1 MLYTFENFLINA
13 NVRIAVQFLSIN
25 SLVSALVIMFD
36 VGRVAVS
43 DLNDVLADNLGCI
56 GWRVS
61 SELSF

>member
-36 VGRVAVS
+36 VGRVVVS
-43 DLNDVLADNLGCI
+43 DLNDVLSDNLGCI

-61 SELSF
+61 SESSF